1 MSEPVAVEGLDGYAA
16 AALSALAAAKREV
29 LLLSLELDPRF
40 YGSAEFVE
48 AAKTF
53 VLSSELA
60 RLKILLNRTE
70 LARRG
75 HALVALGRRVPSRVE
90 FREMTVERRRER
102 DDELMIIDGRH
113 LLLRRD
119 PRELIGSWT
128 ADAPAEGKRQR
139 ELFGQ
144 LWEEST
150 PAADLR
156 ELSL

>member
-1 MSEPVAVEGLDGYAA
+1 MSEPVAVEGLEGYAA
-16 AALSALAAAKREV
+16 AALAAVTAARREV
-29 LLLSLELDPRF
+29 LLLSLELDPRL

-48 AAKTF
+48 AAKSF
-53 VLSSELA
+53 VLSSEHA
-60 RLKILLNRTE
+60 RLKILLNRTD

-90 FREMTVERRRER
+90 FREMGLERKRER
-102 DDELMIIDGRH
+102 DDELLIVDGRN
-113 LLLRRD
+113 LLTRRD
-119 PRELIGSWT
+119 PRELLGSWT

-156 ELSL
+156 ELSI

>member
-16 AALSALAAAKREV
+16 AALAALAGARREV

-40 YGSAEFVE
+40 YGSAGFVE

-53 VLSSELA
+53 VLSSERA
-60 RLKILLNRTE
+60 QLKILLNRTD

-75 HALVALGRRVPSRVE
+75 HALVALGRRVPSRIE
-90 FREMTVERRRER
+90 FRELSIERRRER
-102 DDELMIIDGRH
+102 DDELLIIDSRA
-113 LLLRRD
+113 LLQRRD
-119 PRELIGSWT
+119 PRELVGSWI
-128 ADAPAEGKRQR
+128 ADAPAEAKPQR
-139 ELFGQ
+139 ETFIQ

-156 ELSL
+156 ELSI